1 MYYAGGEEERGGDS
15 DLLWDYHKKMRIKR
29 AAWICLL
36 AVIVF
41 STGSA
46 QAITRGMVIK
56 RGFLKCGVSTG
67 TPGFSTVDEK
77 GHWSGLDVDI
87 CRAVAAAILEDVEK
101 VKYLPLAEKES
112 FSALLSGEVD
122 ILSRNETW
130 TFSRDAALAVNFGGI
145 SYYDGQG
152 LLVASVLGAAHL
164 SDLQKVRVCS
174 QTGSVMEKNL
184 EDYFLRNKVEYKDVI
199 FETSDLAVKGFVENK
214 CDVITMQQSMLY
226 GVKLGLP
233 DPKTAMVL
241 PEVISKEPLGPV
253 VRHGDDTWLDIV
265 KWSLYAMITAE
276 ELGINS
282 TNVSEMIISNNLA
295 VKRLLGQEGSL
306 GRGLGLKDDWAY
318 QIIKQVGNYGE
329 VFERNFG
336 AESSLNV
343 DRGLNNLWNN
353 GGLQYSPPL
362 R

>member
-1 MYYAGGEEERGGDS
+1 MGIKNAGW
-15 DLLWDYHKKMRIKR
+15 LF
-29 AAWICLL
+29 LL
-36 AVIVF
+36 AAIVF
-41 STGSA
+41 SAGSA
-46 QAITRGMVIK
+46 EAITRGMVMK
-56 RGFLKCGVSTG
+56 RGFLRCGVSTG
-67 TPGFSTVDEK
+67 TPGFSTVDEQ
-77 GHWSGLDVDI
+77 GNWSGLDVDM
-87 CRAVAAAILEDVEK
+87 CRAVAAATLEDAEK

-112 FSALLSGEVD
+112 FSALLAGDVD

-130 TFSRDAALAVNFGGI
+130 TFSRDTALAVHFTGI

-152 LLVASVLGAAHL
+152 LLVSAALGVEHI
-164 SDLQKVRVCS
+164 SDLEKVKVCS
-174 QTGSVMEKNL
+174 QVGSVMEKNL
-184 EDYFLRNKVEYKDVI
+184 GDYLTRNKIEFKNVV
-199 FETSDLAVKGFVENK
+199 FETSDLAVKGFAEGK

-226 GVKLGLP
+226 GVRLGLP
-233 DPKTAMVL
+233 DPGSALVL
-241 PEVISKEPLGPV
+241 PDVISQEPLGPA
-253 VRHGDDTWLDIV
+253 VRHGDDTWFDIV

-282 TNVSEMIISNNLA
+282 DNVSEMIISNNLA

-336 AESSLNV
+336 EKSSLNV